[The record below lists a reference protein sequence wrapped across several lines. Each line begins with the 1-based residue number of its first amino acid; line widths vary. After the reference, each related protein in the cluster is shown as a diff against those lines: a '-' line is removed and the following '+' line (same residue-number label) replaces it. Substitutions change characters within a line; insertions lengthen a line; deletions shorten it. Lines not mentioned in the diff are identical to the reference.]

1 MSTMGFCCCYKQAD
15 VMKCVDTIVD
25 KCTDPGCCLSR
36 MRPRYKRL
44 VDNIFPSVPQDG
56 LVKNNMEKLT
66 FYALSSPEKLDRIGE
81 YLFQKASRDISRKR
95 NEFVMIAM
103 EAMDQLLVACHAQTL
118 NLFVESYLR
127 IVQKLLESSEPS
139 LQILATQSFVRFS
152 NIEEDTPS
160 YHRRYDFF
168 VSKFSSMCHNNNP
181 NLVTMEMIRMAGIKG
196 IQGVIRKTVSDDLV
210 ENIWE
215 PVHMDKIVP
224 SLLFNMHTMK
234 SKTELVVESG
244 ISEEVNDKTDSFSL
258 AESCLRELIGRAS
271 FGHVKSVIRP
281 VLKHLDAHHMWVPNV
296 FATQCFRILMFSIQ
310 SQYSYAVVETLMT
323 HLDENSNA
331 SPKIR
336 TSIADVLSKIIAIA
350 ANESVGP
357 TVLEIINSLLTNLRT
372 SVTRRPPSNIGLSES
387 DGENEYREALIHAL
401 GEFAAHLPDYQ
412 KIEIMM
418 FIMSKVPQ
426 FKSSNNPND
435 LHVQR
440 MCLKSLLMVST
451 KYSSVQMNATF
462 PQSFLDLLLKTL
474 TASEDEIRFIV
485 LRILHTLLDRHNN
498 VSKLSKATVDISKS
512 DINLEKCSRSDTI
525 FIRKH
530 AQDIYVSIYESLEMT
545 NNTVDNVEAVYT
557 TLALICI
564 ELLSEETVLD
574 FIRLILSI
582 QELAITNA
590 VLSTQQKFHLH
601 ALVISIMLLV
611 AVVTDLHPLK
621 DYVEKIIEQRKLLSA
636 THLLPEISI
645 HNEVKSAS
653 LLPAG
658 VLIEEPELTEALKA
672 SGIDITSEAGP
683 VLTHR
688 RSWVENTNMSMK
700 GSFTDLSNL
709 DLDSVNSTPAMQRRF
724 SPNEDLSFEAMKRS
738 LLDNPVIKVEQNT
751 RQTQLCDMF
760 RNTSFQDLVAISTAS
775 KDEETLHTKITD
787 VFNKVDISNKLSNV
801 ETNNQ
806 PIPIYET
813 LFPELFAF

>member
-1 MSTMGFCCCYKQAD
+1 M
-15 VMKCVDTIVD
+15 CV
-25 KCTDPGCCLSR
+25 GCLSR

-44 VDNIFPSVPQDG
+44 VDNIFPNVPQDG

-103 EAMDQLLVACHAQTL
+103 EAMDQLLVTCHAQTL

-127 IVQKLLESSEPS
+127 IVQKLLESSEPN

-181 NLVTMEMIRMAGIKG
+181 NLVTMEMIRKAGIKG

-224 SLLFNMHTMK
+224 SLLFNMHTMNAK
-234 SKTELVVESG
+234 SDIVTDNL
-244 ISEEVNDKTDSFSL
+244 ISEEVNDKNDSYSL

-281 VLKHLDAHHMWVPNV
+281 VLKHLDAHHMWVPNA

-323 HLDENSNA
+323 HLDENTNA

-372 SVTRRPPSNIGLSES
+372 SVTRRPQSNIGVAES

-426 FKSSNNPND
+426 FKSSNSPND

-474 TASEDEIRFIV
+474 TASEDDIRLIV
-485 LRILHTLLDRHNN
+485 LRVLHTLLDRHNN
-498 VSKLSKATVDISKS
+498 VSKLAKLDVSISKS
-512 DINLEKCSRSDTI
+512 DLNLEKCSRSDTI

-530 AQDIYVSIYESLEMT
+530 AQDVYVSIYESLEIT
-545 NNTVDNVEAVYT
+545 NNTIDNFEAVYT
-557 TLALICI
+557 TLALICV
-564 ELLSEETVLD
+564 ELLSEESVLD
-574 FIRLILSI
+574 YIRLILSI

-601 ALVISIMLLV
+601 TLVISIMHLT
-611 AVVTDLHPLK
+611 AVVLDLQPLG
-621 DYVEKIIEQRKLLSA
+621 DYVDKIIGQRKELNA
-636 THLLPEISI
+636 THLLPDLCL
-645 HNEVKSAS
+645 HNEVKSSS

-672 SGIDITSEAGP
+672 SGIEITNETGP
-683 VLTHR
+683 VLAHR
-688 RSWVENTNMSMK
+688 RSWVENTSISMK
-700 GSFTDLSNL
+700 GSFTDLSTL
-709 DLDSVNSTPAMQRRF
+709 DLDSVNSTPSMQRRC
-724 SPNEDLSFEAMKRS
+724 PPKEDLSFEAMKRTF
-738 LLDNPVIKVEQNT
+738 LGLDSTAKEEENM
-751 RQTQLCDMF
+751 RQTQLF
-760 RNTSFQDLVAISTAS
+760 HLYRNASFQDLVAISTKA
-775 KDEETLHTKITD
+775 KDEQTLQSTIIE
-787 VFNKVDISNKLSNV
+787 VFNKVEAKNK
-801 ETNNQ
+801 ETPSKNDMSK
-806 PIPIYET
+806 PIFVT
-813 LFPELFAF
+813 LFPELFDF